1 MHPGQLS
8 LFPEGRPVPA
18 SAPPEVPS
26 PSRRKDPMAARGQPK
41 RSGPDFWPTP
51 ECLIAAASEYVL
63 PSLPP
68 SPIWECAAGDHRL
81 ARALGATIA
90 TDKFPQ
96 DGTVAL
102 DFLTDPPPAAGLV
115 AFTNPPYHSSAK
127 FIQRG
132 LQLLDT
138 GALDGLVLLLR
149 HDHFMAGG
157 KVEALNRAILEV
169 HCNWRPRWIPETVG
183 NPRWA
188 FAWVYWGE
196 GKRQPPLYVRGGA
209 RWNSRSHTSSR

>member
-1 MHPGQLS
+1 VSQALLTELIKPEQLS
-8 LFPEGRPVPA
+8 LFPENT
-18 SAPPEVPS
+18 APTAPEVLEAAS
-26 PSRRKDPMAARGQPK
+26 PRRRKDPMAARGQPK

-68 SPIWECAAGDHRL
+68 APIWECASGDHRL

-96 DGTVAL
+96 NQTSPL
-102 DFLTDPPPAAGLV
+102 DFLTDPPPTPGLI

-127 FIQRG
+127 FIKRG
-132 LQLLDT
+132 LELLDA
-138 GALDGLVLLLR
+138 GAVHGLVLLLR

-169 HCNWRPRWIPETVG
+169 HCNWRPRWIPDTEG

-188 FAWVYWGE
+188 FAWVYWGH
-196 GKRQPPLYVRGGA
+196 GRRQPPLYVRRGL
-209 RWNSRSHTSSR
+209 